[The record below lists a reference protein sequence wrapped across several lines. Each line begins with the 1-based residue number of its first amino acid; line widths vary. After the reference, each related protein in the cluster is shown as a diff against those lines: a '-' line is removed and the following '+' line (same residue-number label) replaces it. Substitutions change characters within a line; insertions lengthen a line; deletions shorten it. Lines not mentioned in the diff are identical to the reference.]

1 MLTNITINR
10 SYSIGST
17 SQLRSISTLS
27 SSFNLRTKSCSDFE
41 LGSDR
46 VVIHKEER
54 GNNPLYRQKT
64 KKIVT
69 TALTPAIAGSNV
81 ANILLTTDVD
91 LCNVA
96 EDAT

>member
-1 MLTNITINR
+1 
-10 SYSIGST
+10 
-17 SQLRSISTLS
+17 
-27 SSFNLRTKSCSDFE
+27 
-41 LGSDR
+41 
-46 VVIHKEER
+46 VIHKEER